1 MQTYSPTKY
10 HLVDLHKEIDLYD
23 RKIAYCR
30 QFEKFDGES
39 ERVSALSKL
48 QKKRLSLL
56 KIAMSFTAQGI
67 EFDPKF
73 LPRSLAV
80 DANGQIT
87 EAPQLTPQAV

>member
-10 HLVDLHKEIDLYD
+10 HLADLHKEIDLFD

-30 QFEKFDGES
+30 QFEKFDAES
-39 ERVSALSKL
+39 ERASALSKL

-56 KIAMSFTAQGI
+56 KIAMSFSDQGI
-67 EFDPKF
+67 EFDPKS

-80 DANGQIT
+80 DANGKIT
-87 EAPQLTPQAV
+87 EAPLPEAQAV